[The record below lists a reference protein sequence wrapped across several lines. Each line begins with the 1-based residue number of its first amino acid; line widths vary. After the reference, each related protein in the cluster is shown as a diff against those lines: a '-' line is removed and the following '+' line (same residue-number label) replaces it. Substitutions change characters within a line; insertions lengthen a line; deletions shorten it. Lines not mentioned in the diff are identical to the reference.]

1 MTDVV
6 CETQIRA
13 EDTASLTYY
22 EANKER
28 IKERYRN
35 NSEALKAYQTEYN
48 LNNHERYVEYQKNYY
63 EQRKEK
69 ILQAKKE
76 KVTCECGKV
85 VTIGHMST
93 HKKTNIHLKR
103 LSKLQTE
110 SS

>member
-1 MTDVV
+1 MSTNV
-6 CETQIRA
+6 CENTERI
-13 EDTASLTYY
+13 EDPVSLSYY
-22 EANKER
+22 EANKDR

-103 LSKLQTE
+103 LEKLQAQ